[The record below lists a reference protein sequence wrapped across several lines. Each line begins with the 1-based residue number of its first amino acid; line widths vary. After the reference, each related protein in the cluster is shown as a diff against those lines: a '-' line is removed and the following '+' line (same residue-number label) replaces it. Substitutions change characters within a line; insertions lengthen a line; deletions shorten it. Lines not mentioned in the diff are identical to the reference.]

1 VTTPIS
7 SHSDAA
13 SGDARPRVQAPVI
26 WLTGKPNAGKTTLAM
41 LLAQHL
47 RQQGRPVEV
56 LDGNELR
63 QWLSSELGFSAEDR
77 FKHVLRVAR
86 LAKLL
91 SGHGV
96 WCVAAIIA
104 PYRSLRQQVREMLG
118 GGFLEIFLDCSPTV
132 LAQRDTKNLYDRA
145 QRGELTK
152 FTGISDPYEEPL
164 SPDLKLDTE
173 RHSSQ
178 ECLTALIDYLRSAPN
193 LRDGDRS
200 FAV

>member
-1 VTTPIS
+1 MTISTS
-7 SHSDAA
+7 SHSDAT

-91 SGHGV
+91 SGHGI

-104 PYRSLRQQVREMLG
+104 PYRSLRQQVRELLG

-178 ECLTALIDYLRSAPN
+178 ECLAALLDYLRAGPWAGGV
-193 LRDGDRS
+193 R
-200 FAV
+200 